1 MRSSTVES
9 GTRFALYRDTY
20 GAVVRHEIVAELRP
34 VQGQLT
40 TTHAPVPGG
49 SLELSICGEEYH
61 ATRSGAR
68 DARYREG
75 WSYGQNLDD
84 MQGRRA
90 LLGSDLSNAE
100 MGKVWTLWHR
110 FHLSG
115 MSGTCAHQTREAWT
129 CTLTG
134 ERVAASAGTPYTC
147 TACGRHRWDCERPC
161 FEVPGSHA
169 YAEVPAVGPQPV
181 PNRRVKLACA
191 CGEPKSAPVHGYRAG
206 SGWLV
211 EILDPEILAS
221 IRALFRIPEPGIPVH
236 AEPGSLAG
244 RILGL
249 PDPEPCDECGGTR
262 WPREEHD
269 PECSLHDAFDDRPQG
284 G

>member
-9 GTRFALYRDTY
+9 GTRFALYRDDD
-20 GAVVRHEIVAELRP
+20 GAIVRHEVTAELRP

-40 TTHAPVPGG
+40 TTHAPVPVE
-49 SLELSICGEEYH
+49 SLTLGITGALGLSICGEEYH

-90 LLGSDLSNAE
+90 VPGSDLTSAE

-110 FHLSG
+110 FHLSD
-115 MSGTCAHQTREAWT
+115 MSPTCAHQARRDWT

-134 ERVAASAGTPYTC
+134 ERVAPGARDPYKC
-147 TACGRHRWDCERPC
+147 TACGRSRWDCERPC
-161 FEVPGSHA
+161 FEVPGSHE
-169 YAEVPAVGPQPV
+169 YAEVPALGPQPV

-191 CGEPKSAPVHGYRAG
+191 CGEPKNAPVHGYRAG

-236 AEPGSLAG
+236 AEPGSIAG
-244 RILGL
+244 RVLGL
-249 PDPEPCDECGGTR
+249 TPDEVYR
-262 WPREEHD
+262 R
-269 PECSLHDAFDDRPQG
+269 SL
-284 G
+284 